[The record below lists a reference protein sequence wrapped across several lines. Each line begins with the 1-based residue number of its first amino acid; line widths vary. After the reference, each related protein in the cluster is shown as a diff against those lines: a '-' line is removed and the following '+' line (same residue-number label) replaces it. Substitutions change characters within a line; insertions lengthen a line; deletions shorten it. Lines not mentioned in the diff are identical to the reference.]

1 MSPLRD
7 VSYVICAGIAALF
20 CALTAF
26 IWKSGFPKIMAAL
39 MSVSMASHVLERVLA
54 TPTPWLRPVAFC
66 RVLLSLSAV
75 LLFFVSGQSHPT
87 SDTAASKLQSCGSV
101 TIFVCRDFHARSLMI
116 SLFGKNEPEPTLLER
131 LKKSVSKTK
140 AALAETVDTI
150 FLGERK
156 IDPSIL
162 KDLETALLSA
172 DLGVKPTREI
182 LDAVREKMDRNAL
195 ADAAQLKRE
204 IKSHIIRILNAPVRP
219 DVAAS
224 GISTSQNG
232 SGTRVIFIVGVNG
245 AGKTTSIGKLANRL
259 RQEGRSV
266 VLCAADTFRAAAVEQ
281 LEIWAQR
288 NGIEVIKQKSGAD
301 PAAVVFDAVAAAK
314 ARSADVV
321 IVDTAGRLHTKSNL
335 MAELEKMKRT
345 AAKVIP
351 GAPHDVLLVLDA
363 TTGQNGLAQARE
375 FTSTVGITGIILTKL
390 DGTAKGGIVVAIS
403 RELGLPIRFVGTGE
417 QINDMVPF
425 DAEAYANS
433 LFD

>member
-1 MSPLRD
+1 
-7 VSYVICAGIAALF
+7 
-20 CALTAF
+20 
-26 IWKSGFPKIMAAL
+26 
-39 MSVSMASHVLERVLA
+39 
-54 TPTPWLRPVAFC
+54 
-66 RVLLSLSAV
+66 
-75 LLFFVSGQSHPT
+75 
-87 SDTAASKLQSCGSV
+87 
-101 TIFVCRDFHARSLMI
+101 MI
-116 SLFGKNEPEPTLLER
+116 SLFGKNEPEPTLLEK
-131 LKKSVSKTK
+131 LKNSVSKTK
-140 AALAETVDTI
+140 AALADTVDNI
-150 FLGERK
+150 FLGGRK
-156 IDPSIL
+156 IDPSLL
-162 KDLETALLSA
+162 KELETALLSA

-182 LDAVREKMDRNAL
+182 LDAVKEKIDRNAL
-195 ADAAQLKRE
+195 SDGAQLKAE
-204 IKSHIIRILNAPVRP
+204 IKSHIVRILNAT
-219 DVAAS
+219 DNAAAS
-224 GISTSQNG
+224 NG
-232 SGTRVIFIVGVNG
+232 NFAVSPNGGGTRVIFIVGVNG

-266 VLCAADTFRAAAVEQ
+266 VLCAADTFRAAAIEQ
-281 LEIWAQR
+281 LEIWARR
-288 NGIEVIKQKSGAD
+288 NSIEVIKQKSGAD

-314 ARSADVV
+314 ARNADVV

-375 FTSTVGITGIILTKL
+375 FTTAVGVTGIILTKL

-425 DAEAYANS
+425 DAQTYANS

>member
-1 MSPLRD
+1 
-7 VSYVICAGIAALF
+7 
-20 CALTAF
+20 
-26 IWKSGFPKIMAAL
+26 
-39 MSVSMASHVLERVLA
+39 
-54 TPTPWLRPVAFC
+54 
-66 RVLLSLSAV
+66 
-75 LLFFVSGQSHPT
+75 
-87 SDTAASKLQSCGSV
+87 
-101 TIFVCRDFHARSLMI
+101 MI
-116 SLFGKNEPEPTLLER
+116 SLFGKNEPEPTFLEK

-140 AALAETVDTI
+140 AALSETVDTI

-162 KDLETALLSA
+162 KGLETALLSA

-182 LDAVREKMDRNAL
+182 LEAVREKMDRDAL
-195 ADAAQLKRE
+195 SDAAQLKRE
-204 IKSHIIRILNAPVRP
+204 IKSHILRILNASAKP
-219 DVAAS
+219 DLAAVTAS
-224 GISTSQNG
+224 GIAASANG
-232 SGTRVIFIVGVNG
+232 AGTRVIFIVGVNG

-259 RQEGRSV
+259 RRENRSV
-266 VLCAADTFRAAAVEQ
+266 VLCAADTFRAAAIEQ

-301 PAAVVFDAVAAAK
+301 PAAVVYDAVAAAK

-375 FTSTVGITGIILTKL
+375 FTSTVGVTGIILTKL

-417 QINDMVPF
+417 QINDLVPF